1 MQLTIDTSCDTHDD
15 IRKIIRML
23 QSLVGEVRTNYES
36 SDQIETPSYEAPSS
50 ETPNRN
56 IFESNNEPSNAAPA
70 MFNLFDSAPP
80 AQTNNPAPVQSSDQ
94 LSGRELFPSQ
104 DEAQEDAQDFEPPR
118 ADAPVSEKKDDS
130 DDDMFSFD
138 LETY

>member
-1 MQLTIDTSCDTHDD
+1 MQLTIDTSHDTHDD

-23 QSLVGEVRTNYES
+23 QSLVGEVRTNYGGSE
-36 SDQIETPSYEAPSS
+36 QTETPSYEAHSQ
-50 ETPNRN
+50 ETPSRN
-56 IFESNNEPSNAAPA
+56 IFDSNNEASTTAPA

-80 AQTNNPAPVQSSDQ
+80 AQTNNPAPVQSNDQ

-104 DEAQEDAQDFEPPR
+104 DEPQDEPDFEPPR